1 MRAKIQKTRYLQ
13 LPATNFFV
21 PLQYENR
28 NYCGNGQRVYAAQV
42 HSRTYGNGVSQPQGV
57 CAWKGWRQGNS
68 VAEVR
73 HW

>member
-28 NYCGNGQRVYAAQV
+28 NYCGNGQGVYTAQV
-42 HSRTYGNGVSQPQGV
+42 HS
-57 CAWKGWRQGNS
+57 
-68 VAEVR
+68 
-73 HW
+73 